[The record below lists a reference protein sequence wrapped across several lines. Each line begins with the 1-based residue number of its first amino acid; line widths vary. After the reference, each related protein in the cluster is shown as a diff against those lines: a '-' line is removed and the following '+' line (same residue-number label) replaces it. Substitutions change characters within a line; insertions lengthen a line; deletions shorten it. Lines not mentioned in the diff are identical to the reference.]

1 MSAFRGPSGHELS
14 AWIEEVRRIAEDA
27 GALLMRGYRTGAAVE
42 HKGAIDLVTA
52 YDVQSEAL
60 ITERMRAA
68 FPAHGLVA
76 EEGGGGA
83 DQELVWYV
91 DPLDGTTNFAHG
103 LFVFSVSIGL
113 ARGGE
118 PIAGVVHAPALG
130 ITWYGAL
137 GVGAF
142 RNGIPCR
149 VSATGELGRALVAT
163 GFPYDRAFDP
173 DNNVREFSRIVV
185 KVQGV
190 RRLGSAAV
198 DLCLVADGSFDGYW
212 EQKLKP
218 WDVCA
223 GAAIAR
229 AAGATV
235 TDYAGLPV
243 DVRSGRIIATNGRI
257 HEALRAEVVS
267 ARRGMPTAA

>member
-1 MSAFRGPSGHELS
+1 L
-14 AWIEEVRRIAEDA
+14 
-27 GALLMRGYRTGAAVE
+27 
-42 HKGAIDLVTA
+42 
-52 YDVQSEAL
+52 
-60 ITERMRAA
+60 
-68 FPAHGLVA
+68 
-76 EEGGGGA
+76 
-83 DQELVWYV
+83 
-91 DPLDGTTNFAHG
+91 
-103 LFVFSVSIGL
+103 
-113 ARGGE
+113 
-118 PIAGVVHAPALG
+118 
-130 ITWYGAL
+130 
-137 GVGAF
+137 
-142 RNGIPCR
+142 
-149 VSATGELGRALVAT
+149 
-163 GFPYDRAFDP
+163 DP